1 MGEGLLGKKNPF
13 EKGRMYVNILADR
26 CLIEPTLRDVDRS
39 IVSFRM
45 HDVLRGLAIQIAEDE
60 ENFYCRVGKGLTAL
74 NENEFSSCNRI
85 MLNDNYHLSS
95 LSESLRAPEISSLL
109 LARNYFTEI
118 PKKVIGSMMSLK
130 ILNLTGCKSLRS
142 LPEVWGV

>member
-1 MGEGLLGKKNPF
+1 
-13 EKGRMYVNILADR
+13 
-26 CLIEPTLRDVDRS
+26 
-39 IVSFRM
+39 M

-118 PKKVIGSMMSLK
+118 PKEVIGSMMSLK